1 MGNDMM
7 DLEELASYLQRD
19 ARELNKLASR
29 GHLPGH
35 KVSGRWRFARAEINQ
50 WLETQLPGYDEQQL
64 SVLESKD
71 QENSP
76 PEHLICDF
84 LAEASMA
91 VPLRATTKASALR
104 ELVRLAQQSW
114 QIHDADA
121 ILKAVEDR
129 EEMGS
134 TGLESGVAI
143 PHPHRPLP
151 AAMGEEAVIAYGRMA
166 SGIPFGAAGG
176 GLTDIFFLF
185 CCRDETTHMRILAR
199 LSRLLLQP
207 GFIDQLRSAETAA
220 DTRQLICGAEKEL
233 S

>member
-7 DLEELASYLQRD
+7 DLEELADYLQRD

-50 WLETQLPGYDEQQL
+50 WLETQLPEYTEQQL
-64 SVLESKD
+64 SKLESKD
-71 QENSP
+71 QDQ
-76 PEHLICDF
+76 PEPELLISNY
-84 LAEASMA
+84 LAEASVA
-91 VPLRATTKASALR
+91 VPMMATTRASSLR

-114 QIHDADA
+114 QVYDSDA

-134 TGLESGVAI
+134 TGLDNGVAL

-151 AAMGEEAVIAYGRMA
+151 AAVAESVIAYGRTS

-185 CCRDETTHMRILAR
+185 CCQDETTHMRILAR
-199 LSRLLLQP
+199 LSRLLLRP
-207 GFIDQLRSAETAA
+207 GFIDELRLAQTPA
-220 DTRQLICGAEKEL
+220 DTWQLIQAAEKEL
-233 S
+233 A